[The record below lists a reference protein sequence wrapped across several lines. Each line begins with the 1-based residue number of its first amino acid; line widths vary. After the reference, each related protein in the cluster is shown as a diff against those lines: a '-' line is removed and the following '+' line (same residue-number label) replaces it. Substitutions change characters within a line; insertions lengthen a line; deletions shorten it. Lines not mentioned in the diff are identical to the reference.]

1 MPTFTQSDTLTSVPV
16 PAPFKLNFWTRF
28 AIQEAITVVQVL
40 VAGSHLS
47 DDVKAKLEQ
56 FIADGNALLQSF

>member
-1 MPTFTQSDTLTSVPV
+1 MPISDPIPNPV
-16 PAPFKLNFWTRF
+16 TPVASSYKLNFWTRI

-47 DDVKAKLEQ
+47 DDVKAKLGQ